1 LRRSAYGVFAAV
13 LVGCDAAPPLAPDAG
28 AAVTAIA
35 DNYYALVLERAPEV
49 AYLAAIDS
57 ARHDGLFDNRPA
69 AYVAHRQ
76 AEDRLQARLSAI
88 RLDDLAGTPEWV
100 TAVMLAE
107 ALDSAIALRV
117 CRIELWNVNHIA
129 GWHLEYARIAEL
141 QPVGTAGEREQALAR
156 WARFS
161 AFIDQEQAN
170 LASGLAAGY
179 SAPRP
184 VVDRVLKQ
192 LDGILGQAS
201 TDIPFASPGAR
212 SDDRAF
218 RAAFD
223 EIVANG
229 IVPALTRYRDYLAA
243 TYRNAAREALSVTVN
258 PEGAD
263 CYAASLESY
272 TTLDATGQEI
282 FAQGQAVVAANRR
295 TVAGLGREM
304 YGTTDFAG
312 AVAAALADPADR
324 FGDGDE
330 LLAFSRAAVKR
341 AEAAMPGWVGT
352 MPEQAVA
359 VVAFPAHEE
368 GTGRSAHYRP
378 GNADRPAEY
387 RIPLNEPAAR
397 SRGNTEV
404 TAFHE
409 TWPGHHLQVATAQG
423 MPALHPVTTLLWFS
437 GPGEG
442 WARYAEALAEE
453 MQLYE
458 TATGPLLRRAWPA
471 HGMVVDP
478 GIHLYGWSRER
489 AVAFMLETGRF
500 PPEQGDSMVD
510 RIAILP
516 GQLTAYDAGGL
527 EILAL
532 RREAE
537 IALGEEFD
545 LRQFHDRVLEHGTI
559 PLGALRHHIENWIA
573 AERERP

>member
-1 LRRSAYGVFAAV
+1 
-13 LVGCDAAPPLAPDAG
+13 
-28 AAVTAIA
+28 
-35 DNYYALVLERAPEV
+35 
-49 AYLAAIDS
+49 
-57 ARHDGLFDNRPA
+57 
-69 AYVAHRQ
+69 
-76 AEDRLQARLSAI
+76 
-88 RLDDLAGTPEWV
+88 
-100 TAVMLAE
+100 MLAQS
-107 ALDSAIALRV
+107 LDSAIALRV
-117 CRIELWNVNHIA
+117 CRSELWNVNHMA

-141 QPVGTAGEREQALAR
+141 QPVGTAGEREQALSR
-156 WARFS
+156 WSRFP
-161 AFIDQEQAN
+161 AFIDQEQEN
-170 LASGLAAGY
+170 LANGLDAGY

-192 LDGILGQAS
+192 LDGMLGQAS
-201 TDIPFASPGAR
+201 TEIPFASPAAR

-223 EIVANG
+223 RIVAND
-229 IVPALTRYRDYLAA
+229 ILPALTRYRDYLGA
-243 TYRNAAREALSVTVN
+243 TYRNAAREALSVTAN
-258 PEGAD
+258 PGGAD
-263 CYAASLESY
+263 CYAASLKSY

-282 FAQGQAVVAANRR
+282 FTQGQAVVAANRR
-295 TVAGLGREM
+295 TVADLGREL

-312 AVAAALADPADR
+312 AVEAALADPADR
-324 FGDGDE
+324 FGNEDE

-341 AEAAMPGWVGT
+341 AEAAMPDWVGT
-352 MPEQAVA
+352 MPKQAVA

-378 GNADRPAEY
+378 GNADRAAEY
-387 RIPLNEPAAR
+387 RIPLNEPGVR

-409 TWPGHHLQVATAQG
+409 TWPGHHLQVATQQA
-423 MPALHPVTTLLWFS
+423 MPALHPVTGVLWFS

-478 GIHLYGWSRER
+478 GIHLYGWTREQ

-537 IALGEEFD
+537 FALGDKFD
-545 LRQFHDRVLEHGTI
+545 LRQFHDRVLEHGTS
-559 PLGALRHHIENWIA
+559 PLGALRRHLESWIA
-573 AERERP
+573 AEPETP